1 MYEYTVV
8 GLHCQLAGT
17 NPNSPYCLVL
27 SNSCFPSISG
37 LPCLL
42 FLPASSPAACY
53 TSHAPLNAPLV
64 LRIVDRS
71 SGSTASVL
79 RLSGLRQQRLPSDSS
94 RSLSLSNSNFPLS
107 LFLSRSFI
115 LHSCAPG
122 SGFGNQKYPCFGLFL
137 ILAFSCRLL
146 LPEAQ
151 LRSLLLAGFSQN
163 CICANLG
170 PPG

>member
-1 MYEYTVV
+1 MSSTPFSVVSSMYEYTVV

-17 NPNSPYCLVL
+17 NPISPYCLVL

-79 RLSGLRQQRLPSDSS
+79 RLSGLRQQRLLSDSS
-94 RSLSLSNSNFPLS
+94 RSLSLSNSQLSSLSLPLS
-107 LFLSRSFI
+107 LFYSSFLCSRFRVWESEV
-115 LHSCAPG
+115 P
-122 SGFGNQKYPCFGLFL
+122 
-137 ILAFSCRLL
+137 LL
-146 LPEAQ
+146 LSALDSCFFLQ
-151 LRSLLLAGFSQN
+151 IASS
-163 CICANLG
+163 
-170 PPG
+170 